1 MKMIQS
7 PSSNIAAIGYDATT
21 ATLRVQFRSQGVW
34 DYKDVP
40 EDRWEA
46 LKAAESHG
54 KHFHA
59 EIKRYYE
66 ATRVKDAEIELAKS
80 SDGS

>member
-1 MKMIQS
+1 MKMIPS
-7 PSSNIAAIGYDATT
+7 PSSNIAAIGYDKET

-34 DYKDVP
+34 DYKEVP
-40 EDRWEA
+40 EERWEA

-66 ATRVKDAEIELAKS
+66 ATRVKDAEIALANPA
-80 SDGS
+80 D